1 VGGSVHG
8 GSERRDRRRGGSGR
22 LSLSEPDATDR
33 RIGIQLP
40 KIPRFASIF
49 YHILA
54 AACAGFTRSPVHP
67 FTRSPVHPFILHP
80 SSFRAGDTPT
90 P

>member
-1 VGGSVHG
+1 MAGANG
-8 GSERRDRRRGGSGR
+8 ENRRRGGSGR
-22 LSLSEPDATDR
+22 LSLSGPDATDR

-54 AACAGFTRSPVHP
+54 AAGKDPLLWPIHP
-67 FTRSPVHPFILHP
+67 FTRSPVHP